1 MFAAIATYRS
11 KAWQMGKQKRSDQ
24 GKFVSK
30 SDEYRQVKSLRLTD
44 KTWKALG
51 SVADSQSITRAD
63 LIEQAVDTGLLEQS
77 IVVNGVNLQRIEK
90 AVVQVLNDPLVTR
103 NGRDK
108 GSIKRALEAL
118 IQRLS

>member
-1 MFAAIATYRS
+1 M
-11 KAWQMGKQKRSDQ
+11 MKQKRGEQ
-24 GKFVSK
+24 GQFASK
-30 SDEYRQVKSLRLTD
+30 SDDYRQVKSLRLTE

-63 LIEQAVDTGLLEQS
+63 LIEQAVNTGLLEQS
-77 IVVNGVNLQRIEK
+77 IANSRVDLQRIEK
-90 AVVQVLNDPLVTR
+90 AVIQILNDPLVTR

-118 IQRLS
+118 LKQLS